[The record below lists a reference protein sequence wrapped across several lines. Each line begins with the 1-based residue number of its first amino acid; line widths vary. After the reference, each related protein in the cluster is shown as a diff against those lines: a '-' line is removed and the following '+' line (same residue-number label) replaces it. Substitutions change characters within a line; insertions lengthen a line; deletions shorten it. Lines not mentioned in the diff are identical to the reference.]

1 MVGFLECKVSIV
13 VKSFTAHYPKQHM
26 FDKKKEEENP
36 RRRRCTCTREVEDPL
51 AGLSHFHYGNDI
63 EPAD

>member
-26 FDKKKEEENP
+26 FVKKKEEENP
-36 RRRRCTCTREVEDPL
+36 KGE
-51 AGLSHFHYGNDI
+51 S
-63 EPAD
+63 EPAPERSRTH